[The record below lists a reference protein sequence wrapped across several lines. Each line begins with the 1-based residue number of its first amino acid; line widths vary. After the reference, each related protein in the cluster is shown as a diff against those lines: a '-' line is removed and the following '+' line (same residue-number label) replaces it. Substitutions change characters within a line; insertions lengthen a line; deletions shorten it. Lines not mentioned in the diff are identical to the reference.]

1 MTLNDYRKQFKRNLM
16 IIRTANGTS
25 DASAGRTEDA
35 SDPVYENV
43 DYAIVFL
50 FNNRRRNFNTA
61 EELEELVLELVRITN
76 NGIISGQGLFG
87 SGADSIRFHYVRSQD
102 IAAFWYWFTRG
113 LYWML
118 RSQYMEVEEI
128 AAFCEYVINSTGYF
142 FSDGCSIVSMLMST
156 YVFMRFDLPCP
167 EYTSGE
173 EYKAAAARE
182 KIPTVSD
189 LHRLAADS
197 EFRRFVSYYLKICP
211 SRKIGY
217 NSFVERAGDGSYIC
231 KLTGQLSGE
240 RNRDFRQNIEAFYE
254 EHSDACVIFDCRT
267 LAWIDMEGISVLTD
281 LRASGRQFV
290 LRNLN
295 ADILVLLKVEG
306 FEEYLDKNEK
316 LRKIDLS
323 GCPKINEGAAGII
336 YKVSDEIVAK
346 MFKEEPDYYDLVK
359 RRIAQKNALIAG
371 VPAPFS
377 FGYAEYDGKIVILME
392 LLNAKS
398 LLQIFSSEED
408 GDEYIV
414 RYAQFVKQLHEI
426 RDEEKLKYFER
437 DLLGKE
443 ILGKADRC
451 DLVLKEEHRGRARK
465 IIEAIDEPEC
475 LVHGD
480 IHPKNIMVSMDE
492 MLFIDFDSF
501 STGKAVYDLGTL
513 YRALLC
519 NTTEGASDF
528 NAFLGLP
535 LGKCQRIW
543 DVFIGEYYKDE
554 QEEFIQRKIS
564 EAKLIGTVLAL
575 ARLIRVEAS
584 HELIS
589 KWAEELEKVSEGR
602 FF

>member
-231 KLTGQLSGE
+231 KLTGQLTGE

-267 LAWIDMEGISVLTD
+267 LAWIDMEGIRILTD
-281 LRASGRQFV
+281 LKDQQK
-290 LRNLN
+290 RN
-295 ADILVLLKVEG
+295 
-306 FEEYLDKNEK
+306 
-316 LRKIDLS
+316 KI
-323 GCPKINEGAAGII
+323 P
-336 YKVSDEIVAK
+336 
-346 MFKEEPDYYDLVK
+346 
-359 RRIAQKNALIAG
+359 AG
-371 VPAPFS
+371 VPSGIETGNKTGELDNVDNDAAIIWSP
-377 FGYAEYDGKIVILME
+377 GATYILVIM
-392 LLNAKS
+392 
-398 LLQIFSSEED
+398 SSD
-408 GDEYIV
+408 TSGRIS
-414 RYAQFVKQLHEI
+414 EI
-426 RDEEKLKYFER
+426 RKLSSMIYES
-437 DLLGKE
+437 
-443 ILGKADRC
+443 INDRQ
-451 DLVLKEEHRGRARK
+451 ETG
-465 IIEAIDEPEC
+465 EP
-475 LVHGD
+475 
-480 IHPKNIMVSMDE
+480 
-492 MLFIDFDSF
+492 
-501 STGKAVYDLGTL
+501 
-513 YRALLC
+513 
-519 NTTEGASDF
+519 
-528 NAFLGLP
+528 
-535 LGKCQRIW
+535 
-543 DVFIGEYYKDE
+543 
-554 QEEFIQRKIS
+554 
-564 EAKLIGTVLAL
+564 
-575 ARLIRVEAS
+575 
-584 HELIS
+584 
-589 KWAEELEKVSEGR
+589 
-602 FF
+602 